1 MWPDS
6 IAVVGLG
13 TLGGALAARARAAGV
28 SRVQGYSASPATAV
42 RALRE
47 GAISERA
54 DTPGQAALG
63 AKLVVLS
70 GSPDEVIRLIPL
82 VSLHLA
88 PDAFLTD
95 LAGTKVAVLHAVR
108 SAGLAARYAGL
119 HPLVD
124 LDRPLA
130 AATSQNVFQG
140 AITYVTADT
149 EGEAA
154 RQAMRAFV
162 SEVLE
167 AEPVVIDAE
176 LHDRQVAWTL
186 DLPRAAARALA
197 LALSTAGLRGA
208 AFDGAVRDVTAP
220 AREEGGDWEERAL
233 SNPAAAVAA
242 LRGLEQELA
251 RLRDTIQR
259 GDAAALGEL
268 GSAAESLSRALAR

>member
-6 IAVVGLG
+6 VAVVGLG
-13 TLGGALAARARAAGV
+13 ALGGALAARSRAAGV
-28 SRVQGYSASPATAV
+28 SRVVGYSASPAAAV

-54 DTPGQAALG
+54 DSPAQAARG
-63 AKLVVLS
+63 ARLVVLC
-70 GSPDEVIRLIPL
+70 GSPDEVVRLVPL
-82 VSLHLA
+82 AAPHLA

-95 LAGTKVAVLHAVR
+95 LAGTKVAVLQAVR
-108 SAGLAARYAGL
+108 QAGLAARYAGL
-119 HPLVD
+119 HPLVR
-124 LDRPLA
+124 LDD
-130 AATSQNVFQG
+130 AATRGAPHNVFRG

-149 EGEAA
+149 DGEAA

-162 SEVLE
+162 SRVLE
-167 AEPVVIDAE
+167 AEPVVIDAG

-208 AFDGAVRDVTAP
+208 AFDGAAQDATAP
-220 AREEGGDWEERAL
+220 ARLEGGEWESRAL

-242 LRGLEQELA
+242 LEGLEHELA
-251 RLRDTIQR
+251 RLRDAIQR
-259 GDAAALGEL
+259 GDAVALREL

>member
-13 TLGGALAARARAAGV
+13 ALGGAVAARARAGGV

-42 RALRE
+42 RALRD
-47 GAISERA
+47 GVISERA
-54 DTPGQAALG
+54 DSPAQAVRG
-63 AKLVVLS
+63 AQLVVLS
-70 GSPDEVIRLIPL
+70 GAPDEVIRLIPL
-82 VSLHLA
+82 VSPHLA
-88 PDAFLTD
+88 SGAFLTD
-95 LAGTKVAVLHAVR
+95 LAGTKVAVLRAIR
-108 SAGLAARYAGL
+108 SASLAARYAGL
-119 HPLVD
+119 HPLVY
-124 LDRPLA
+124 LDGPGAPL
-130 AATSQNVFQG
+130 TSENVFRG
-140 AITYVTADT
+140 AITYVIADP

-167 AEPVVIDAE
+167 GEPVVIDAE

-208 AFDGAVRDVTAP
+208 AYDRVARDATAP
-220 AREEGGDWEERAL
+220 AGKEGGDWEARAL

-242 LRGLEQELA
+242 LEGLEQELA
-251 RLRDTIQR
+251 RLRDAIQR
-259 GDAAALGEL
+259 GDAAALRDL
-268 GSAAESLSRALAR
+268 GMAAQSLSRALAR